1 VDRGTYLEALLS
13 RARRL
18 NSSAFSLSAML
29 AAEADRLSRWD
40 EASRLKELCF
50 SIRRQMDQVRT
61 SENAASCG
69 YSRAELRFSV
79 GTLALGGI
87 IKLLSSNRGLSAFAD
102 RLLESP
108 VNKERPFGLVLICI
122 GPGGLP
128 EDVQVIPVS
137 RLARELDCEESEVI
151 QAERQHGYL
160 LMTEEAFLVL
170 ILRLVADV
178 EEGRLRLPISQA
190 QLPEIT
196 ASGQLRLEAKKVE

>member
-1 VDRGTYLEALLS
+1 MDYGTYLKDLLS
-13 RARRL
+13 RGRRL
-18 NSSAFSLSAML
+18 NSSAFSLSAMP
-29 AAEADRLSRWD
+29 AAEAGRLSRWD
-40 EASRLKELCF
+40 EASRLKELYI
-50 SIRRQMDQVRT
+50 SIRRQLDQVRI

-137 RLARELDCEESEVI
+137 RLARESDCEESEVVHVL
-151 QAERQHGYL
+151 RQHGYL
-160 LMTEEAFLVL
+160 LITEAAFLVL

-178 EEGRLRLPISQA
+178 KEGRLRLPISQA
-190 QLPEIT
+190 QLSEIT